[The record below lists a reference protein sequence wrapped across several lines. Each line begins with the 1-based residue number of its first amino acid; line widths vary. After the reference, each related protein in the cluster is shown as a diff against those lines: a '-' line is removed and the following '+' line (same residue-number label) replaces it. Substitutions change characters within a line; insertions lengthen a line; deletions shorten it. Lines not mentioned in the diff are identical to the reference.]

1 MNLKALLFDFS
12 GVIINDENIHRQL
25 VNDLLIN
32 ENLRPSG
39 DDYYD
44 LCFGRCD
51 RFCLKDILE
60 KKGRVVTDDY
70 IDRLALKKAQ
80 DYRLIM
86 EGMEQIPLY
95 ETVIGFIRQ
104 MPEKC
109 LHLALVT
116 GASLGEVEFILDK
129 AKIKEYF
136 DVIVTGEDVKA
147 RQPHPDG
154 YLLAMD
160 KLNQKYPDLD
170 LQPNNCLVIED
181 TPAGIEG
188 AKNAQMQVVGI
199 THTYPFHMLHRK
211 ADWCVDYLA
220 ELDLDLVN
228 EVLARA

>member
-1 MNLKALLFDFS
+1 MTLKAILFDFS

-25 VNDLLIN
+25 VNDILIG

-39 DDYYD
+39 EDYNN

-51 RFCLKDILE
+51 RFCIKDILE
-60 KKGRVVTDDY
+60 RKGRVVSKDY
-70 IDRLALKKAQ
+70 LNRLSIKKAQ
-80 DYRLIM
+80 DYRFMI
-86 EGMEQIPLY
+86 EGMDKLPLY
-95 ETVIGFIRQ
+95 EAVIGFLRQ

-109 LHLALVT
+109 LHTALVT
-116 GASLGEVEFILDK
+116 GASREEVEFILDK
-129 AKIKEYF
+129 AKIKQYF

-147 RQPHPDG
+147 RQPHPDA
-154 YLLAMD
+154 YLLAVE
-160 KLNQKYPDLD
+160 KLNQKYPE
-170 LQPNNCLVIED
+170 LQITSQNCLVIED

-199 THTYPFHMLHRK
+199 THTYPFHLLHRK

-228 EVLARA
+228 QVLARD

>member
-1 MNLKALLFDFS
+1 MTLKAILFDFS

-25 VNDLLIN
+25 INDLLIG
-32 ENLRPSG
+32 ENLRASE

-51 RFCLKDILE
+51 RFCLKDILAR
-60 KKGRVVTDDY
+60 KGRIISDDY
-70 IDRLALKKAQ
+70 LKKLCTKKAQ

-86 EGMEQIPLY
+86 EGMEKLPLY
-95 ETVIGFIRQ
+95 DAVIGFIRQ

-116 GASLGEVEFILDK
+116 GTSRDEVEFILEK

-136 DVIVTGEDVKA
+136 DVIVTGEDITA
-147 RQPHPDG
+147 RQPQPDA
-154 YLLAMD
+154 YLLAME
-160 KLNQKYPDLD
+160 KLNQKNPE
-170 LQPNNCLVIED
+170 LQLKPHNCLVIED
-181 TPAGIEG
+181 TPAGIQG

-211 ADWCVDYLA
+211 ADWCVDYLG
-220 ELDLDLVN
+220 ELDLELVS
-228 EVLARA
+228 EVLARV

>member
-1 MNLKALLFDFS
+1 MTLKAILFDFS

-25 VNDLLIN
+25 INDLLIG

-39 DDYYD
+39 EDYYN

-60 KKGRVVTDDY
+60 KKGRVVTNDY
-70 IDRLALKKAQ
+70 LDRLSIKKSQ
-80 DYRLIM
+80 DYRLMIK
-86 EGMEQIPLY
+86 GMDNLPIY

-116 GASLGEVEFILDK
+116 GASKDEVEFILDR
-129 AKIKEYF
+129 AKIAEYF

-147 RQPHPDG
+147 RQPQPDA

-160 KLNQKYPDLD
+160 KLNEKYPDLQ
-170 LQPNNCLVIED
+170 LKPNNCLVIED

-188 AKNAQMQVVGI
+188 AKKAQMQVVGI

-220 ELDLDLVN
+220 ELDLDLVS
-228 EVLARA
+228 EVLARD